1 MRKKTVE
8 QRIIDLDNEYE
19 LLMKTAVTPREKE
32 RLQIDLDLA
41 KRRINF
47 GEELQK
53 RRLETN
59 REQKE
64 IAALSGISES
74 YIKQIEAGGPPI
86 HNTPQTVDKI
96 VDCFKGWSR
105 EQAYRTLGIK
115 NKPRNNVMTVG
126 RATKEFADA
135 LVNSPN
141 SSTFVLRILDIKT
154 KFEIDYRKKNP
165 GEFLKLQEAYAI
177 LFDIKD
183 YSAVQ
188 FAAAFLKIGL
198 KANLTQTQ
206 WENIFRICKD
216 VETQNILKI
225 IGQALTRVIDE
236 NESEQITKS
245 IKLKN
250 LKPETAS
257 EDIGLIKK
265 AIGIQQPDW
274 ADTAFGIFKNILS
287 GAPNQNQRDVF
298 QKSVCELFEN
308 Y

>member
-8 QRIIDLDNEYE
+8 QRIIDLDNKYE
-19 LLMKTAVTPREKE
+19 VLIKAAVTPREREK
-32 RLQIDLDLA
+32 LQVDLDLA

-59 REQKE
+59 RDQKE

-74 YIKQIEAGGPPI
+74 YIKQIEAGSPPI

-105 EQAYRTLGIK
+105 QQAYRTLGIK

-198 KANLTQTQ
+198 KANLIQTQ
-206 WENIFRICKD
+206 WE
-216 VETQNILKI
+216 
-225 IGQALTRVIDE
+225 
-236 NESEQITKS
+236 KS
-245 IKLKN
+245 I
-250 LKPETAS
+250 
-257 EDIGLIKK
+257 
-265 AIGIQQPDW
+265 
-274 ADTAFGIFKNILS
+274 F
-287 GAPNQNQRDVF
+287 
-298 QKSVCELFEN
+298 
-308 Y
+308 